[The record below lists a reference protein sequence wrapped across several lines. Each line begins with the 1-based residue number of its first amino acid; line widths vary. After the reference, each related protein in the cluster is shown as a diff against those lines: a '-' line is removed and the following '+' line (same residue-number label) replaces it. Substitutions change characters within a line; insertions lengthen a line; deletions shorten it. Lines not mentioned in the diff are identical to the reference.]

1 MKTFKK
7 GDKVKVLSGV
17 TYGNPTG
24 EGVFDR
30 AYTGYSSIRMNNGN
44 IYNVGNGEFKL
55 LNDEANQAFIARF
68 LNTEGQQLFADGYLE
83 VDMEPSE
90 KMEAEMKIV
99 AVETFLKEYKAK
111 N

>member
-7 GDKVKVLSGV
+7 GDKVKVLSGA
-17 TYGNPTG
+17 TYGNPVGNG
-24 EGVFDR
+24 EFER
-30 AYTGYSSIRMNNGN
+30 AYTGYSSIRMNGG
-44 IYNVGNGEFKL
+44 IYNVGNTDFKL

-68 LNTEGQQLFADGYLE
+68 LNTEGQQLFVDGYLE